1 MIYKTPEIIMKYIKQ
16 KEDVIKVRTKDIS
29 MMLEI
34 TQFLTSKGYIFTENI
49 DLSKK
54 NFYKK

>member
-34 TQFLTSKGYIFTENI
+34 TKFLTSKGYIFTENI